1 MANSNDEIA
10 DIRKIIRKIGPGILK
25 DNGNLRINSISRIS
39 SGEAHHNYLIE
50 LNGKKFILRE
60 SAVRKD
66 KTGGNS
72 WAIKHIERE
81 YKALKSIEPL
91 KIAPKMYYK
100 DISCRIIKRPFIIID
115 YIEGKQAARIT
126 KKDLKVLAEMLAKLH
141 RIHELRGARRESIRS
156 FNKEYM
162 KKRVENLLNSNL
174 SYHVNK
180 SFRTSLKDAY
190 EKIRKIKFKK
200 TALSL
205 IHGDI
210 GRENI
215 IRNKA
220 KIELI
225 DWEGARLSEP
235 GFDIVTMFNRLQL
248 NPKQK
253 RYFMEEYLGSG
264 GKDIAQLDEY
274 EKLRCFDRLLW
285 AIFEFIKVTHGV
297 GDKEALKIKDP
308 KTYIEIAHFE
318 MKRCR
323 SLSLFPKNL
332 RLIIK

>member
-72 WAIKHIERE
+72 WAINHIERE

-91 KIAPKMYYK
+91 KITPKLYYK
-100 DISCRIIKRPFIIID
+100 DTSCRIIKRPFIIID
-115 YIEGKQAARIT
+115 YIEGKQAVRIT
-126 KKDLKVLAEMLAKLH
+126 KKDLKVLAGMLAGLH
-141 RIHELRGARRESIRS
+141 RIHRLKGAKRESIGS

-162 KKRVENLLNSNL
+162 KRRVENLLDPEFSC
-174 SYHVNK
+174 HVNRG
-180 SFRTSLKDAY
+180 FRMNLKGAY
-190 EKIRKIKFKK
+190 EKIRKIDFKK
-200 TALSL
+200 TELSL

-215 IRNKA
+215 IRNKS